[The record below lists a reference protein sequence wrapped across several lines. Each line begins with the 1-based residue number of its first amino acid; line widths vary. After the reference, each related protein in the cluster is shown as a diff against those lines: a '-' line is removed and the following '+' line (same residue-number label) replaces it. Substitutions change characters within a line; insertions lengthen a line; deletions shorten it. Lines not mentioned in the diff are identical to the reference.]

1 MEARYPLR
9 TKFQPRSTAD
19 SLRKYLRWA
28 IKEEK
33 IRSEQ
38 ADTVRLV
45 LDQYEAVISM
55 ELDHL
60 EERLQSLRHRPGI
73 EVFAL
78 TEDMLART
86 IELSTMNLDLKPFD
100 QAILAAVLV
109 KAEQLRN
116 MGAEDLS
123 FCELDSDLQPW
134 DKRGNVKQPL
144 KSLYDSARLWVYE
157 DFLMESPRQN
167 SGASD

>member
-1 MEARYPLR
+1 
-9 TKFQPRSTAD
+9 
-19 SLRKYLRWA
+19 
-28 IKEEK
+28 
-33 IRSEQ
+33 
-38 ADTVRLV
+38 
-45 LDQYEAVISM
+45 
-55 ELDHL
+55 
-60 EERLQSLRHRPGI
+60 
-73 EVFAL
+73 
-78 TEDMLART
+78 MLART
-86 IELSTMNLDLKPFD
+86 IELSTVNLDLKPFD